1 MPEETT
7 VKISQIEPDGSGDA
21 ISDTELS
28 PVAMSKKE
36 PHIFRLLFK
45 PKEWSATFTGSPQIV
60 DLNRVRGDTMYP
72 LVFSLYI
79 QDAYSGTGAEPVD
92 LTGLRVEFAY
102 RLGSGEPKIITGSIY
117 DAVNKVCFTP
127 KEDDFSQIGN
137 YIYDVQVV
145 QAESGRITICTGKLV
160 VTDDVNKT

>member
-7 VKISQIEPDGSGDA
+7 VEILQVEPDGSGNA

-28 PVAMSKKE
+28 PVSLSQKE
-36 PHIFRLLFK
+36 PYIFKLLMK
-45 PKEWSATFTGSPQIV
+45 PKERSATFTERPQII
-60 DLNRVRGDTMYP
+60 DISRVRGDTMYP

-102 RLGSGEPKIITGSIY
+102 RLGIGEPKIITGNIY
-117 DAVNKVCFTP
+117 DAVNKVCFAP

-137 YIYDVQVV
+137 YTYDVQIV
-145 QAESGRITICTGKLV
+145 QAESGRITICTGKL
-160 VTDDVNKT
+160 TISDDVNKT